1 MSYTALYRKWRPDT
15 FEEVKGQEPIVQT
28 LRNQIKHSRV
38 GHAYLFCGTRG
49 TGKTT
54 MAKLMAKAVNCENLK
69 DGSPCGECESCK
81 AISAGNSM
89 NVVEIDA
96 ASNNGVDN
104 IRQINNAVTYMPT
117 TGKYLVYII
126 DEVHMLSSGAFNA
139 LLKTLEEPPEYVIFI
154 LATTESYRIPVTIM
168 SRCQRYDFRRISLE
182 TITDRLVEILLREGA
197 EASREAVSYVARAA
211 DGSMRDALSIL
222 DRCISYNLG
231 ARLELDNVLQAIGA
245 VGNELYIRLLKAVA
259 SYRVRDA
266 IETVSECVWQG
277 KELSQ
282 LASEFTVFL
291 RNVLMLKLAPGMD
304 TDFPKEVC
312 EKIMKEFADLSED
325 RLLAYI
331 NVLNEAAA
339 KMSGVTEKKIL
350 FEVAV
355 IKLCTPEMRM
365 DETALLERVEQLEK
379 KLEEGVT
386 VQMAAY
392 PEARAEAVAGPVP
405 SGAPAGDGS
414 DSEDGVSGEE
424 VMENLKEKYSPADLD
439 DIMKLTD
446 SFAQIRGLLSPFIKN
461 YVNKAIP
468 TPGDETNELAL
479 VLENNSANKLAIEFL
494 STTDDSGNKINLDAI
509 AQVISKHIGK
519 EVKVSLRTTG
529 VSGGEIKIAEKFDL
543 SKIKFDNIKRV
554 EN

>member
-1 MSYTALYRKWRPDT
+1 MSYQALYRKWRPDS
-15 FEEVKGQEPIVQT
+15 FEEVKGQEAIVQT
-28 LRNQIKHSRV
+28 LRNQVKYGRV

-54 MAKLMAKAVNCENLK
+54 LAKLMAKSVNCEHVK

-81 AISAGNSM
+81 AIAAGNSM

-117 TGKYLVYII
+117 SGKYLVYII

-154 LATTESYRIPVTIM
+154 LATTESYKIPVTIM
-168 SRCQRYDFRRISLE
+168 SRCQRYDFRRIALE
-182 TITDRLVEILLREGA
+182 TITDRLTELLGREGV

-231 ARLELDNVLQAIGA
+231 ARLELENVLSAIGA
-245 VGNELYIRLLKAVA
+245 VGNDLYIRLLKAVSA
-259 SYRVRDA
+259 YRVKDA
-266 IETVSECVWQG
+266 IETVSECIWQG

-282 LASEFTVFL
+282 LASEFTVFI

-304 TDFPKEVC
+304 TDFPKEQ
-312 EKIMKEFADLSED
+312 ADLIMREFGELAEG

-331 NVLNEAAA
+331 NVLNDALA
-339 KMSGVTEKKIL
+339 KMNGVTEKKIL

-355 IKLCTPEMRM
+355 IKLCTPEMRT
-365 DETALLERVEQLEK
+365 DETALLERIELLEK
-379 KLEEGVT
+379 KLAEGVQ
-386 VQMAAY
+386 VQVMQAGSAAGFGY
-392 PEARAEAVAGPVP
+392 ESRHENPVAVNDDD
-405 SGAPAGDGS
+405 SDGIT
-414 DSEDGVSGEE
+414 GEE
-424 VMENLKEKYSPADLD
+424 VLENLKEKYSPADLD
-439 DIMKLTD
+439 DIMKLTE
-446 SFAQIRGLLSPFIKN
+446 SFNQIKGLLSPLCRS
-461 YVNKAIP
+461 YVHQAIP
-468 TPGDETNELAL
+468 VPGENSNELAL
-479 VLENNSANKLAIEFL
+479 VMENNSANKMAIGFL
-494 STTDDSGNKINLDAI
+494 SHTDEKGNKNNLDAI
-509 AQVISKHIGK
+509 ADVITKHIGK
-519 EVKVSLRTTG
+519 EVKVALRTTG
-529 VSGGEIKIAEKFDL
+529 VTGEEIKKAEKFDL

-554 EN
+554 DD